1 MPKKTKTIKLPDQT
15 QTQTSRMK
23 MKKMK
28 DGSHE
33 FADVRY
39 SGWTTGR
46 TYTTSEVAD
55 KLLVSRETLYVWLRG
70 KQIPEPK
77 QIRLGKKTQ
86 YLWTDSYIEAAK
98 ERKLKGQSR

>member
-1 MPKKTKTIKLPDQT
+1 
-15 QTQTSRMK
+15 MK
-23 MKKMK
+23 MKKKK
-28 DGSHE
+28 DDSYE

-39 SGWTTGR
+39 SGWKTGR

-55 KLLVSRETLYVWLRG
+55 KLLLSRETLYVWLRG

-86 YLWTDSYIEAAK
+86 YLWTDSDIKAAK
-98 ERKLKGQSR
+98 ERKQKGQSR